1 MIGHGLTSLAT
12 ASRATALPAL
22 RLLREDDDMIRGEE
36 ERVKLQNETEERTGF
51 DFSVLRKILVV
62 EERMS
67 SLLPLELF
75 ELVLS
80 YSKFNP
86 LWRAAQT
93 CRSVYEMTWVL
104 NAGSLRLWQRVNVST
119 TVLDRLQNL
128 RLSLHSEVIPNV
140 HAGNMVRIYSGDM
153 SFGLF

>member
-1 MIGHGLTSLAT
+1 
-12 ASRATALPAL
+12 
-22 RLLREDDDMIRGEE
+22 MIRGEE

-86 LWRAAQT
+86 LWRAAQKRAVVT
-93 CRSVYEMTWVL
+93 LAE
-104 NAGSLRLWQRVNVST
+104 
-119 TVLDRLQNL
+119 
-128 RLSLHSEVIPNV
+128 
-140 HAGNMVRIYSGDM
+140 GDTIEIFNP
-153 SFGLF
+153 SR